1 MMDYNK
7 MQLKLP
13 HLFFFTCAGSTAF
26 IALFFVGFLFY
37 TALPVF
43 QSQGVINF
51 ITGTEWNY
59 SKEIYGIGTFIYG
72 TAIVTIVTL
81 FISVPLSLFT
91 AIFLSEFAPENIAR
105 KVRPMV
111 ELLVGIPSVIYGI
124 FGLYVL
130 ENIYQDHVNHILS
143 STLGFLPLFENVNP
157 NTGSGILLASSVLS
171 IMILPT
177 VTAISEDSLRSVP
190 HHYREASFAM
200 GATQWETI
208 RRVVFPVASKGILSA
223 ITLGTMR
230 AMGETMAIVM
240 LLGTSQVMSSSLLG
254 GGYAMTSK
262 ILTDIGFYVA
272 DEGPRSALFGIAV
285 VLFSIEIVFVGIA
298 RTLGGRR

>member
-1 MMDYNK
+1 MTDYSK
-7 MQLKLP
+7 IQLKLP
-13 HLFFFTCAGSTAF
+13 HLFFFTCASATAL
-26 IALFFVGFLFY
+26 IALFFVGFLVY

-43 QSQGVINF
+43 QSQGIINF

-59 SKEIYGIGTFIYG
+59 SKEVYGIGTFIYG
-72 TAIVTIVTL
+72 TALVTIVTL
-81 FISVPLSLFT
+81 FIAVPLSLFT
-91 AIFLSEFAPENIAR
+91 AIFLAEYASENVAR
-105 KVRPMV
+105 KVRPMI

-130 ENIYQDHVNHILS
+130 ENIYQDYVNHFLS

-157 NTGSGILLASSVLS
+157 NTGSGVLLASTVLS

-177 VTAISEDSLRSVP
+177 VTAISEDSLRSVSR
-190 HHYREASFAM
+190 HYREASFAM
-200 GATQWETI
+200 GATHWETI
-208 RRVVFPVASKGILSA
+208 RRVVLPVASKGILAA

-240 LLGTSQVMSSSLLG
+240 LLGTSQRMPSSLLET
-254 GGYAMTSK
+254 GYAMTSK

-285 VLFSIEIVFVGIA
+285 VLFAIEMVFVGIA
-298 RTLGGRR
+298 RSLGGRK